1 MDFDDAVDHTVFV
14 QGDDTIEGEEEKE
27 EGKGEAT
34 IGADELGWVADI
46 AVAADEVGWGHGMR
60 GVKFNWINYKAMS
73 DGTSWALLKVE
84 RETKGGE

>member
-34 IGADELGWVADI
+34 IGADELG
-46 AVAADEVGWGHGMR
+46 
-60 GVKFNWINYKAMS
+60 
-73 DGTSWALLKVE
+73 
-84 RETKGGE
+84 